1 MNSTIKING
10 KKRMIAASTVVELL
24 KAEKI
29 DVEAKFVAIA
39 INGSVVSRRNWPNAE
54 IKPGDDVEIVSPAP
68 GG

>member
-10 KKRMIAASTVVELL
+10 KNRITGASTVIELL

-29 DVEAKFVAIA
+29 DAEAKFVAIA

>member
-1 MNSTIKING
+1 MNCTIKING
-10 KKRMIAASTVVELL
+10 KNRITAASTVIELL
-24 KAEKI
+24 EAEKI
-29 DVEAKFVAIA
+29 DAEAKFVAIA